1 MSAARALC
9 GRRGNARLRNWGPVL
24 AAVLTGLVCPGVE
37 ARKAPMA
44 PGTERFKFWGGVGI
58 DLFDTQVQAR
68 AGGSVVGV
76 SIDLEDDLGLEE
88 RLPEY
93 GFGGEWRFRPRQRL
107 RATYTSFSRGAT
119 TVLDRSIEIGDEVF
133 PIGAQV
139 DSNFDISLTSFDYL
153 YSLLK
158 RSDFELSASGGIYWA
173 TMRFDITAEA
183 QAGPVLGGGEYSTK
197 GEGPLPA
204 LGFRAAY
211 YIDPRWSL
219 NAAVKAFFI
228 SISDIKGQLVSL
240 GLGTEYYFT
249 RHVGI
254 GGSIESL
261 RLDAK
266 IDDDK
271 TPWELDVGYLGPQ
284 IYFVGKF

>member
-1 MSAARALC
+1 MSTTHTGVDRELRKW
-9 GRRGNARLRNWGPVL
+9 RRGLGAAFLIVL
-24 AAVLTGLVCPGVE
+24 AVVAGSVAE
-37 ARKAPMA
+37 ARKEPLA
-44 PGTERFKFWGGVGI
+44 PGTERFKFWGGVGL
-58 DLFDTQVQAR
+58 DLFNSQVQAR

-76 SIDLEDDLGLEE
+76 TIDLEDDLGLEE
-88 RLPEY
+88 KLPVY
-93 GFGGEWRFRPRQRL
+93 GFGGEWRFRPRQRV
-107 RATYTSFSRGAT
+107 RATYASFVRSAT

-139 DSNFDISLTSFDYL
+139 DSKFDISLTSFDYL

-158 RSDFELSASGGIYWA
+158 REDFELSVSGGIYWA
-173 TMRFDITAEA
+173 TMGFSIEAEG
-183 QAGPVLGGGEYSTK
+183 QAGPVTGEGEYSTK

-204 LGFRAAY
+204 FGFRAAY

-228 SISDIKGQLVSL
+228 SVSDIQGQLVSL
-240 GLGTEYYFT
+240 SFGTEYYFT

-254 GGSIESL
+254 GGAIESL

-266 IDDDK
+266 VDDEK
-271 TPWELDVGYLGPQ
+271 TPWEVDVGYLGPQ

>member
-1 MSAARALC
+1 
-9 GRRGNARLRNWGPVL
+9 
-24 AAVLTGLVCPGVE
+24 
-37 ARKAPMA
+37 MA

-58 DLFDTQVQAR
+58 EVFDTQVQAR

-76 SIDLEDDLGLEE
+76 SVDLEDDLGLEE
-88 RLPEY
+88 SLPAY
-93 GFGGEWRFRPRQRL
+93 SLGGEWRFRPRQRL
-107 RATYTSFSRGAT
+107 RGTYTSFTRSAT
-119 TVLDRSIEIGDEVF
+119 TVLDESIEIGDQDF
-133 PIGAQV
+133 PIGAEI
-139 DSNFDISLTSFDYL
+139 DSEFEISLASLDYL

-158 RSDFELSASGGIYWA
+158 RKDFELSASGGIYWA
-173 TMRFDITAEA
+173 TLRFSVETQG
-183 QAGPVLGGGEYSTK
+183 QAGPITGDGEYSTK

-204 LGFRAAY
+204 FGFRGTY

-219 NAAVKAFFI
+219 IAAVKAFFI
-228 SISDIKGQLVSL
+228 SISDIEGQLVSL

-249 RHVGI
+249 RHFGI
-254 GGSIESL
+254 GGAIESL
-261 RLDAK
+261 RLNAK